1 MVAYAGVT
9 AVRVVIAPLGLL
21 LQFLPSFADRA
32 HAPVWTALFVC
43 ATALMTI
50 WWWVDR
56 VRGKS
61 EPTLAQRRP
70 DRVLRP
76 PPARVFFIDIRDD
89 SDPLATSPRST

>member
-9 AVRVVIAPLGLL
+9 AVGLVIAPLGLL

-32 HAPVWTALFVC
+32 HAPVWTAVFVC

-61 EPTLAQRRP
+61 EPTLAQHR
-70 DRVLRP
+70 LGSGF
-76 PPARVFFIDIRDD
+76 AAAAA
-89 SDPLATSPRST
+89 LAGLLHLTFEMTRIL